1 MKLISRNTPTVFITG
16 GAGFV
21 GRALVERLLAE
32 GYHVT
37 ALARRTKLPAHLQQ
51 PGVSLI
57 SGDVRDE
64 ACLAAAVAEADYVIH
79 AAATFGGSWD
89 DFYATNVHSTQV
101 LLEESRQHKVKRF
114 VFISSASVY
123 AHANMN
129 AKPVFTEDMPYE
141 EDAHAAFY
149 AKSKIA
155 AEKLVWQYVKEHA
168 LPCVIFRPGA
178 IYGPGG
184 SLFPATTGLG
194 LGEEKTILIG
204 NSRTKLP
211 LSYVENV
218 ADAVVRSL
226 QMDNAVGECFNLIED
241 ETLTRK
247 EWIKYLR
254 SRINPNVSVIA
265 VPRWVMSFAKF
276 TLKQLFKTGGKKP
289 PLSDLHLK
297 LYCTSINYSNEKF
310 KRVFGAQP
318 YVSFHESLER
328 TAKWQREKRLP
339 KRSHGLVV
347 GNVVIPSEKKLRVGI
362 IGCGNISSVHI
373 DIIKDM
379 KNAGEIL
386 LADPKENALN
396 DVATRFG
403 IAKKFLDY
411 REMIEKEK
419 PEVVHILT
427 PPQFHA
433 PVARFAMQKGCHVL
447 VEKPMSV
454 DAAQA
459 REMMSVA
466 KEHGVKLGVVHNHL
480 YDGVMLEARAI
491 VSRGLLGN
499 ISFVESWYGT
509 QFGSV
514 LPFDPKNYWGMNL
527 PGSVYQDFMPH
538 ALYVLTD
545 FMPKSRV
552 KEVAMSNSGNIAGLE
567 NDELKIFL
575 QNEQCAGM
583 ISLSLSTSPRY
594 QYVNVFGTKGSMKI
608 DFLNKAVL
616 LDQEIGPLPRMLN
629 RSLNGFKS
637 GKAMRRA
644 AWRNLFAM
652 FKSQRYLFEGT
663 ERLIGLF
670 YRSILLNET
679 EPVSAAEGLEAMKL
693 MDDMWAKMKTPEE
706 LPLVERKS
714 A

>member
-1 MKLISRNTPTVFITG
+1 MKLLSRNNPTVFITG
-16 GAGFV
+16 GAGFL

-32 GYHVT
+32 GYHVS
-37 ALARRTKLPAHLQQ
+37 ALARRTKIPAHLQQ

-57 SGDVRDE
+57 SGDVRED

-79 AAATFGGSWD
+79 AAATFGGTWE

-101 LLEESRQHKVKRF
+101 LLEAARQNKLKRF

-123 AHANMN
+123 QHASLS

-141 EDAHAAFY
+141 EDAHTAFY

-204 NSRTKLP
+204 NANTKLP

-218 ADAVVRSL
+218 ADAAVRAL
-226 QMDNAVGECFNLIED
+226 QMDNVVGECFNHTED
-241 ETLTRK
+241 EALTRK
-247 EWIKYLR
+247 EWIKFLR
-254 SRINPNVSVIA
+254 ARVNPNIGVIA
-265 VPRWVMSFAKF
+265 VPRWVMSLAKF
-276 TLKQLFKTGGKKP
+276 TLKQMFKSSGKKP
-289 PLSDLHLK
+289 PLADLHLK
-297 LYCTSINYSNEKF
+297 LYCTSIDYSNAKF

-318 YVSFHESLER
+318 FISFRESLER
-328 TAKWQREKRLP
+328 TAKWQHERRLP
-339 KRSHGLVV
+339 KRSHGLVA
-347 GNVVIPSEKKLRVGI
+347 GKVVIPSENKLRVGI
-362 IGCGNISSVHI
+362 IGCGNISAVHI
-373 DIIKDM
+373 DIIKDLPHV
-379 KNAGEIL
+379 AEVV
-386 LADPKENALN
+386 LADPKETALN
-396 DVATRFG
+396 DTATRFG
-403 IAKKFLDY
+403 LTKKFLDY
-411 REMIEKEK
+411 REMIAKEK
-419 PEVVHILT
+419 PDVVHILT

-433 PVARFAMQKGCHVL
+433 PVARFAMEKGCHVL
-447 VEKPMSV
+447 VEKPMAV
-454 DAAQA
+454 DSAQA
-459 REMMSVA
+459 REMMSLA

-480 YDGVMLEARAI
+480 YDNVMLEARAI
-491 VSRGLLGN
+491 LARGLLGN

-514 LPFDPKNYWGMNL
+514 LPFDPKNYWGMKL

-545 FMPKSRV
+545 FMPKCRV
-552 KEVAMSNSGNIAGLE
+552 KEIAMSNSGNIAGLE
-567 NDELKIFL
+567 HDELKVFL
-575 QNEQCAGM
+575 QNEQCVGM

-608 DFLNKAVL
+608 DFLNKVVL

-629 RSLNGFKS
+629 RSLNGFSS
-637 GKAMRRA
+637 GKAQRRA

-670 YRSILLNET
+670 YRSILLNES
-679 EPVSAAEGLEAMKL
+679 EPVSVTEGLEAMQL
-693 MDDMWAKMKTPEE
+693 MDDMWAKMKTSEA
-706 LPLVERKS
+706 LPVAERKS